1 MKIKSVS
8 QYGILKEL
16 NTIPNGFVYTG
27 TLPEGIKLVIACGD
41 GTAEDEIYLTEE
53 TEIWK
58 EPIDRQYSGITSENH
73 TILRDGENILYIGSE
88 PAEYGDGSW
97 LDSVEQ
103 DEFESEFDNKYLNGK
118 WIIIYHM

>member
-8 QYGILKEL
+8 QYGILKKL
-16 NTIPNGFVYTG
+16 NTIPNEFVYTG
-27 TLPEGIKLVIACGD
+27 TLPEGSKLVMACD
-41 GTAEDEIYLTEE
+41 GESEDEIYLTEE

-58 EPIDRQYSGITSENH
+58 IPNDKQYSGITSENH
-73 TILRDGENILYIGSE
+73 TILKDGEHILYIGGE

-97 LDSVEQ
+97 LDKDER
-103 DEFESEFDNKYLNGK
+103 DEFESEFDSKYLNNN